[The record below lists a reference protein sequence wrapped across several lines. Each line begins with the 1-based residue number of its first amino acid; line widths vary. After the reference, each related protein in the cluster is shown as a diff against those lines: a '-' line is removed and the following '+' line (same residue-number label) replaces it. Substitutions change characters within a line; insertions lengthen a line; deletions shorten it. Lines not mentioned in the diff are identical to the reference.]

1 MNITVND
8 EVHQY
13 PGPLS
18 VADLLERLGL
28 ANKPVAVELNLEL
41 IPKQQ
46 HTDTRLQD
54 GDRLEI
60 VSLTGGG

>member
-18 VADLLERLGL
+18 VADLIGRLGL
-28 ANKPVAVELNLEL
+28 ADKPVAVELNLEL

-46 HTDTRLQD
+46 HTDTWLQD

>member
-18 VADLLERLGL
+18 VADLIGRLAL

-46 HTDTRLQD
+46 HTDTWLQD